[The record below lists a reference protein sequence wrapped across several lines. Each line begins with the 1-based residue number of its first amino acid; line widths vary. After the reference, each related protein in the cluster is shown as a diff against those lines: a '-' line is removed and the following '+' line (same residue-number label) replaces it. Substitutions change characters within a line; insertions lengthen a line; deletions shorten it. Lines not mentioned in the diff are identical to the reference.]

1 MFEENE
7 RRGVSGQARQ
17 DVGRVS
23 GKRQCAGSFGAAGAD
38 SALGF
43 ADGRDSGGG
52 GRLMRSGLIK
62 KRLSAEVGEAM
73 GLLRNV
79 STACLITK

>member
-7 RRGVSGQARQ
+7 RCGVSGQARQ
-17 DVGRVS
+17 LSVRRLMRRCRFGVRLCGGR
-23 GKRQCAGSFGAAGAD
+23 GS
-38 SALGF
+38 
-43 ADGRDSGGG
+43 GG

-73 GLLRNV
+73 GLLRDV
-79 STACLITK
+79 SMASLITK